1 MHITGSLRAQ
11 KDKYCDFISD
21 FFVSASSQ
29 KIYVDVKADN
39 IKACHKLCNNKKTI
53 VEFFKQTVHMST
65 SLIRQKRTE
74 KH

>member
-65 SLIRQKRTE
+65 SLIRQKRTK